1 MKNQS
6 HVRSI
11 PGPQRTLRRL
21 LPGLLAVVAIL
32 GPVMSSEADV
42 VRRMRVLKHAPGNAW
57 CPFRGQH
64 DLWFVATTGEAKIIF
79 GTSPD
84 PLNPQGTTVL
94 LDDLNIVED
103 TAFEENFKFDSTHS
117 CWALGGAPSFD
128 PGTGN
133 SSAIVFSELFF
144 DVNGWTLVNASGE
157 QGQDRSGGPALRLG
171 LDPLSPSR
179 ATVNVTGLTPG
190 TRYFV
195 TGWSNDG
202 DLTVTIDTPRPP
214 AFFLQNGRFR
224 LEARHDGAKAA
235 GGTVLTEKSA
245 VLWFRDS
252 LKTELV
258 VNVADRCA
266 DLGTF
271 HVIVGGTTSTQVS
284 LAITDLQTGRRV
296 SYQNRQ
302 GARFQNR
309 DDKTTFRCQ

>member
-1 MKNQS
+1 MRNPSYVQS
-6 HVRSI
+6 V

-21 LPGLLAVVAIL
+21 LPGLLAVAAIL
-32 GPVMSSEADV
+32 GPVLSSEADV
-42 VRRMRVLKHAPGNAW
+42 VRRMRIFKHSPTGAW

-79 GTSPD
+79 ATSPD

-94 LDDLNIVED
+94 LDDLYVVED

-128 PGTGN
+128 PGTAN
-133 SSAIVFSELFF
+133 SAAIVFSELFF
-144 DVNGWTLVNASGE
+144 DVNGWTLVNARDE

-171 LDPLSPSR
+171 VDPLSPSR

-202 DLTVTIDTPRPP
+202 DLTVTVDTPRPP

-224 LEARHDGAKAA
+224 LELRHDGTQLA
-235 GGTVLTEKSA
+235 GGEVVSDRSA
-245 VLWFRDS
+245 AFWFRDP
-252 LKTELV
+252 LKTELI
-258 VNVADRCA
+258 VNVVDRCQ
-266 DLGTF
+266 DRGTYF
-271 HVIVGGTTSTQVS
+271 VQVGGTVATQASIV
-284 LAITDLQTGRRV
+284 ITDLRNGKKV
-296 SYQNRQ
+296 SYKNKQ
-302 GARFQNR
+302 GERFQPKI
-309 DDKTTFRCQ
+309 DQTTFRCQ